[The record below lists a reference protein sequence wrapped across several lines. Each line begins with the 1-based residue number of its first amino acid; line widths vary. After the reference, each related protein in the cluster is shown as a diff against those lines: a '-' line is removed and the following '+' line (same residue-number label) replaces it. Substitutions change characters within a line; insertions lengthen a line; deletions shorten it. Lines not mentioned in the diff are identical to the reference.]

1 MPLVLWGKC
10 TSASII
16 WIFCMFFLPCIISIT
31 QMFSNLLF
39 PEVPYTFMISPQSK
53 KFGFIHLEEL

>member
-1 MPLVLWGKC
+1 
-10 TSASII
+10 
-16 WIFCMFFLPCIISIT
+16 
-31 QMFSNLLF
+31 MFSNLLF